1 MRRLDEVKKSRIQKL
16 SRIPRMNAISSLERS
31 TKMTTK
37 RQIGSGIQW
46 MLELVIV
53 GKGNERRQRRKRQ
66 RRTEPKIQ
74 SYRLSLPI

>member
-1 MRRLDEVKKSRIQKL
+1 MRRQGEAKKSRTQKPF
-16 SRIPRMNAISSLERS
+16 RIPRMSVISSLERS

-37 RQIGSGIQW
+37 RQIGSGIQL

-53 GKGNERRQRRKRQ
+53 GRGNERKQKRKRQ